1 MFAIYVCIYYYLRHF
16 VLADNHDI
24 ISMKLYDIEVDRTV
38 SKSSKVVL
46 LCNSVV
52 MKIECEVVRETRA
65 KRLKCLLHIV
75 ERGSKY

>member
-1 MFAIYVCIYYYLRHF
+1 MYYYLRFF

-38 SKSSKVVL
+38 SKSSKVVF

-52 MKIECEVVRETRA
+52 MKIECEVV
-65 KRLKCLLHIV
+65 
-75 ERGSKY
+75 